1 MAERESGK
9 AGAPPDTA
17 MESAYRHAMNALR
30 DSDRD
35 RYLATLLMPAN
46 VRPHVAALYEFDA
59 EIARIRD
66 LVKEP
71 LAGEI
76 RLQWWRD
83 VLSSPPVRPAAGNP
97 VAEALLDTI
106 DRFGLP
112 RDSFQRYLDAR
123 IGDLYDDL
131 FPDRTAFEAYAGET
145 SSTVLQLSALVIAPS
160 AAPKVV
166 EAAGHGGVAVT
177 IADTL
182 RSMPRDIRRG
192 KVRVPADILSACGLD
207 RDSLL
212 TDADARKLGALQMAL
227 VAYGSEHLEKAR
239 AVAAARQGF
248 VFPAFLPLALAA
260 QTLEAYRKAPV
271 ADPRRERREIAQW
284 RRQWRLWR
292 SARRLRF

>member
-1 MAERESGK
+1 MSE
-9 AGAPPDTA
+9 
-17 MESAYRHAMNALR
+17 LR

-35 RYLATLLMPAN
+35 RYLAVLLMPPKA
-46 VRPHVAALYEFDA
+46 RPHIAALFQFDA
-59 EIARIRD
+59 EIARIRE

-112 RDSFQRYLDAR
+112 RESLLRYLDAR

-131 FPDRTAFEAYAGET
+131 FPDRTAFEVYAGET
-145 SSTVLQLSALVIAPS
+145 SSAVLQLSALMVAPM
-160 AAPKVV
+160 AAAQVV
-166 EAAGHGGVAVT
+166 DVAGHGGVAIAV
-177 IADTL
+177 ADTL
-182 RSMPRDIRRG
+182 LSMPRDAQHGR
-192 KVRVPADILSACGLD
+192 VRVPADLLGACGMD
-207 RDSLL
+207 RDTFLS
-212 TDADARKLGALQMAL
+212 DGDPAKLAALQAAL

-239 AVAAARQGF
+239 AVPAARQPS
-248 VFPAFLPLALAA
+248 VFAAFLPLALTA
-260 QTLEAYRKAPV
+260 QTLEAYRNRAV

>member
-1 MAERESGK
+1 MAEREENARGI
-9 AGAPPDTA
+9 AAPDIYA
-17 MESAYRHAMNALR
+17 HCIGELR

-35 RYLATLLMPAN
+35 RYLAVLLMPPMA
-46 VRPHVAALYEFDA
+46 RPHIATLFQFDV
-59 EIARIRD
+59 EIARIRE

-112 RDSFQRYLDAR
+112 RESLLRYLDAR

-131 FPDRTAFEAYAGET
+131 FPDRTAFEVYAGET
-145 SSTVLQLSALVIAPS
+145 SSAVLQLSALIVAPT
-160 AAPKVV
+160 AAAHVV
-166 EAAGHGGVAVT
+166 DAAGHGGVAMAV
-177 IADTL
+177 ADTL
-182 RSMPRDIRRG
+182 LSMPRDARRG
-192 KVRVPADILSACGLD
+192 KVRVPADLLGACGMD
-207 RDSLL
+207 RDVFLA
-212 TDADARKLGALQMAL
+212 DADPAKLAALQAAL
-227 VAYGSEHLEKAR
+227 VAYGCEHLDKAR
-239 AVAAARQGF
+239 AVAAARQPF
-248 VFPAFLPLALAA
+248 AFAAFLPLALTA
-260 QTLEAYRKAPV
+260 QTLEAYGNRPV